1 MAADPHIADSGSELD
16 PLPDGPTARRILVVD
31 DHEIVRTGLR
41 LVLSRQQWVTRC
53 LGAANCAE
61 AVDLAR
67 RYAPHVAVIDVLLGA
82 ESGLDVCRAL
92 LSENPDMQVILMS
105 GSGRVSRPVALAAG
119 ARGFFPKDWSSDA
132 IVAAV
137 HRVSAGRTL
146 FLRSDHPDPTQP
158 LSRRELD
165 VLQHVVN
172 GLNNREVA
180 ARMNLSRHTVKQHT
194 CSLYR
199 KLDVRNR
206 AEAASQAR
214 LLGLVR

>member
-1 MAADPHIADSGSELD
+1 MAAHPHVADQAAQLNPSF
-16 PLPDGPTARRILVVD
+16 DGPTARRILIVD

-41 LVLSRQQWVTRC
+41 LVLSRQHWVARC
-53 LGAANCAE
+53 VGAADRAG

-67 RYAPHVAVIDVLLGA
+67 RYAPHVALVDVLLGA

-92 LSENPDMQVILMS
+92 LSEDPGLHVVLMS
-105 GSGRVSRPVALAAG
+105 GSGRVSRAVALGAG

-137 HRVSAGRTL
+137 HRVSTGRTL
-146 FLRSDHPDPTQP
+146 FPRADEAEPAQP

-165 VLQHVVN
+165 VLQEVVN
-172 GLNNREVA
+172 GFSNREVA
-180 ARMNLSRHTVKQHT
+180 ARLHLSRHTVKQHT
-194 CSLYR
+194 CSVYR

-206 AEAASQAR
+206 AEAASRAR
-214 LLGLVR
+214 QLGLVL